1 MLRKEE
7 KRPIILI
14 ALSFF
19 FLDKEYGE
27 GKGWVDTVE
36 GLVFLIGVGLT
47 VFIIGIFPLGYIIY
61 RKQKRVMRYLRQ
73 YESLPGGN
81 DPV

>member
-14 ALSFF
+14 GLSFF

-27 GKGWVDTVE
+27 GKGWVD
-36 GLVFLIGVGLT
+36 GLEVLLFLIGLGLS
-47 VFIIGIFPLGYIIY
+47 VFIIGIFLSAFIIY
-61 RKQKRVMRYLRQ
+61 RKQYRKDSSHGRRV
-73 YESLPGGN
+73 
-81 DPV
+81 

>member
-27 GKGWVDTVE
+27 GKGWVDAVE

-61 RKQKRVMRYLRQ
+61 RKQKRVIRNLRQ
-73 YESLPGGN
+73 YESLHCGN

>member
-1 MLRKEE
+1 MLRKSE
-7 KRPIILI
+7 KRPIILV
-14 ALSFF
+14 ALSFV

-27 GKGWVDTVE
+27 GKGWVD
-36 GLVFLIGVGLT
+36 GLEVFLFLIGLGLS
-47 VFIIGIFPLGYIIY
+47 VFIIGIFLAGFIIY
-61 RKQKRVMRYLRQ
+61 RKQKRVMRYLRE

>member
-27 GKGWVDTVE
+27 GKGWVDAVE
-36 GLVFLIGVGLT
+36 TLVFLIGLGLS
-47 VFIIGIFPLGYIIY
+47 VFIIGIFPLGFIIY

>member
-7 KRPIILI
+7 KRPIILL

-27 GKGWVDTVE
+27 GKGWVDAVE
-36 GLVFLIGVGLT
+36 GLMFLIGLGLSVFLVGLIPLA
-47 VFIIGIFPLGYIIY
+47 IIIN
-61 RKQKRVMRYLRQ
+61 RKQKRVIRYLRL
-73 YESLPGGN
+73 Y
-81 DPV
+81 

>member
-1 MLRKEE
+1 MGLG
-7 KRPIILI
+7 
-14 ALSFF
+14 LS
-19 FLDKEYGE
+19 
-27 GKGWVDTVE
+27 
-36 GLVFLIGVGLT
+36 
-47 VFIIGIFPLGYIIY
+47 VFIIVIFPLGFIIY